1 MSFVKERLRF
11 FVLTGQ
17 VACGLFDQLAV
28 KYSNRVKVNS
38 KNKKKRRKHHAPI
51 FSFKMAEL
59 KVD

>member
-38 KNKKKRRKHHAPI
+38 KNKKNVENIMRQ
-51 FSFKMAEL
+51 FSVL
-59 KVD
+59 KWQN